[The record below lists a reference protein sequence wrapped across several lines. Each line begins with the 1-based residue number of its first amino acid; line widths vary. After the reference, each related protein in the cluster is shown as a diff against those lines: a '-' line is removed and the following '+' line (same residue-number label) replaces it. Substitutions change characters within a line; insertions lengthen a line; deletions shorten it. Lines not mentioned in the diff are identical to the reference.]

1 MMKAQLT
8 RLFEY
13 RSGKSHMK
21 VAVSP
26 VFTDTVSKESSKEQ
40 IEGENNTKIE
50 MSIRKIMRVWSLVI
64 SISCHI

>member
-1 MMKAQLT
+1 MKVQLT

-26 VFTDTVSKESSKEQ
+26 VFTDIVSEESSAEQ
-40 IEGENNTKIE
+40 IEGENNTQMK
-50 MSIRKIMRVWSLVI
+50 MSIRKIMYV
-64 SISCHI
+64 